1 MHNNVYSLLPKLDLI
16 EHEFRDYDV
25 ICISE
30 SHLDK
35 SIDNDKIKLKG
46 FQNPVRLARNRHGGG
61 VNIYVKKILYYKV
74 RTDLS
79 VNNLEIFWV
88 EIRISNN
95 DKCLIHRSIQQVP
108 ISVVKFVASNTTF
121 SKFNRFNIFFK

>member
-1 MHNNVYSLLPKLDLI
+1 MHNNVYSLLPKLNLI
-16 EHEFRDYDV
+16 EHESLDYDV

-35 SIDNDKIKLKG
+35 SIDNDKIKLKC
-46 FQNPVRLARNRHGGG
+46 FQNPVRLDRNIHGGG

-79 VNNLEIFWV
+79 VNNLEILWV

-95 DKCLIHRSIQQVP
+95 DKFLVAVIYRPPNSIN
-108 ISVVKFVASNTTF
+108 IYIYIYTYWTYSVSL
-121 SKFNRFNIFFK
+121 

>member
-16 EHEFRDYDV
+16 EHEFLDYDV

-46 FQNPVRLARNRHGGG
+46 FQNPVRLDRNRHGGG

-79 VNNLEIFWV
+79 VNNLEILWV
-88 EIRISNN
+88 ELRISNN
-95 DKCLIHRSIQQVP
+95 EFFLAGVIYRSPNSIYIYIYMGLIL
-108 ISVVKFVASNTTF
+108 
-121 SKFNRFNIFFK
+121 

>member
-1 MHNNVYSLLPKLDLI
+1 LDLI
-16 EHEFRDYDV
+16 EHEFLDCDV

-46 FQNPVRLARNRHGGG
+46 FQNPVRLDRNRHGEGA
-61 VNIYVKKILYYKV
+61 NIYVKKNLYYKV

-79 VNNLEIFWV
+79 VNNLEILWV

-95 DKCLIHRSIQQVP
+95 EKNLVGIIYRPPNSIYIWGLFCESVDKALDSDIPLVLVGDYNCDTL
-108 ISVVKFVASNTTF
+108 
-121 SKFNRFNIFFK
+121 

>member
-1 MHNNVYSLLPKLDLI
+1 MDLI
-16 EHEFRDYDV
+16 EHESLDYDV

-35 SIDNDKIKLKG
+35 SIDNDKIKLKC
-46 FQNPVRLARNRHGGG
+46 FQNPVRLDRNRHGGG
-61 VNIYVKKILYYKV
+61 VNIYVKKIVCYKV

-79 VNNLEIFWV
+79 VNNLEILWV

-95 DKCLIHRSIQQVP
+95 DKFLIGVIYRPPNSIY
-108 ISVVKFVASNTTF
+108 IYGTYSASL
-121 SKFNRFNIFFK
+121 

>member
-35 SIDNDKIKLKG
+35 SIDNDKIKLKS
-46 FQNPVRLARNRHGGG
+46 FQNPVRLDRNRHGGG
-61 VNIYVKKILYYKV
+61 MTIYYAYFFVILSCSLIFKV
-74 RTDLS
+74 FICIYS
-79 VNNLEIFWV
+79 V
-88 EIRISNN
+88 S
-95 DKCLIHRSIQQVP
+95 
-108 ISVVKFVASNTTF
+108 
-121 SKFNRFNIFFK
+121 